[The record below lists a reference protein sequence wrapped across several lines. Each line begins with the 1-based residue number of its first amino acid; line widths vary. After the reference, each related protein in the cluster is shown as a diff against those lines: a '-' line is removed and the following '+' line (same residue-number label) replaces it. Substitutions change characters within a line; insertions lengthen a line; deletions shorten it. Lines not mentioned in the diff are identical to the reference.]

1 MLCGLQLVESVDSG
15 PQLHITN
22 YKVTL
27 GFLTAKRVGAPN
39 PCVGQASTVFQWPPS
54 QSPSFHPFL
63 LEGTLNR
70 APRVIWLKYVIS
82 CQTFI
87 ENFPVASHS
96 Q

>member
-63 LEGTLNR
+63 LEQSTQSDL
-70 APRVIWLKYVIS
+70 VKIS
-82 CQTFI
+82 HI
-87 ENFPVASHS
+87 MSDLY
-96 Q
+96 